1 MIEASISSRIEEA
14 RQKVPKIKVD
24 WNPVKDPRAAYNQS
38 KIALMIEPRPLP
50 QLVPQILH
58 MITVVPHDWRFVFI
72 GSRKSV
78 VSMER
83 AFAVKHHQVIGK
95 LDLLVLPEP
104 WEIDSKEKVH
114 RLLTDMRFYDEFLPR
129 AEWILKYESDSILCA
144 NSERSLDDWLE
155 WSWAGAPRYVA
166 CVSRRTTI
174 FD

>member
-38 KIALMIEPRPLP
+38 KTALKIDPRPLP

-72 GSRKSV
+72 GYRKSV

-83 AFAVKHHQVIGK
+83 AFDVKHHQVIGK
-95 LDLLVLPEP
+95 VELLVLTEP
-104 WEIDSKEKVH
+104 WE
-114 RLLTDMRFYDEFLPR
+114 
-129 AEWILKYESDSILCA
+129 SDS
-144 NSERSLDDWLE
+144 
-155 WSWAGAPRYVA
+155 
-166 CVSRRTTI
+166 
-174 FD
+174 